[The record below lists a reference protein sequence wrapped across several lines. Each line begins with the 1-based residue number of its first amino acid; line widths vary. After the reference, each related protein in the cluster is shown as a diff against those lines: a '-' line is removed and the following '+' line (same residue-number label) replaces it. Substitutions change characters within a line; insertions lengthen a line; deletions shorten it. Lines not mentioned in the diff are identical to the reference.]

1 MILAYKLRS
10 RLRSVIFSVFL
21 MIAGSSC
28 ASEIVKPETIDSE
41 RKPTDSADN
50 RSVVL
55 KANALI
61 QLQIGLLYEEG
72 IGFPQNS
79 VFARYWFE
87 KAAEQNN
94 ADAQFYLGSY
104 YIDGNGVDKNESKGL
119 ELYQQAAFHGSGD
132 AMNNLG
138 LRAKQ
143 EGRIEDAISLY
154 QQAISVGS
162 EFAIL
167 NLGGLY
173 QMTGDYDKS
182 EQVLISALNKND
194 LIKSEGLNKLGN
206 LYSDPGFRKYSLT
219 KAEEYY
225 LKSIALNNDAALN
238 NLGMLYIDMDKYSGA
253 YAYIKLAADRNL
265 PGAVN
270 NLGSLYRYGYGV
282 KQDYTKALSLF
293 QRAAELGSSSGL
305 YNIASMYEK
314 GEGVKQDD
322 NKAIEYY
329 EKALAAGHYPAQ
341 ERIDF
346 LKAKHKK

>member
-1 MILAYKLRS
+1 MLAYQFRR
-10 RLRSVIFSVFL
+10 RLQSVIFSVFL
-21 MIAGSSC
+21 MMTGSSY
-28 ASEIVKPETIDSE
+28 AGEIVRPGTIDSV
-41 RKPTDSADN
+41 RKPADSADN
-50 RSVVL
+50 RAVVL
-55 KANALI
+55 KANAQI
-61 QLQIGLLYEEG
+61 QFQIGLLYEEG

-94 ADAQFYLGSY
+94 ADALFYLGSY
-104 YIDGNGVDKNESKGL
+104 YIDGNGVDKDENKGL
-119 ELYQQAAFHGSGD
+119 ELYQQAASHGAGN

-143 EGRIEDAISLY
+143 EGRIEDAVSLY
-154 QQAISVGS
+154 QQAISAGS

-182 EQVLISALNKND
+182 EQVLISALDKDD
-194 LIKSEGLNKLGN
+194 LIKAEGLNKLGN
-206 LYSDPGFRKYSLT
+206 LYSDHGFRKYSLA

-238 NLGMLYIDMDKYSGA
+238 NIGMLYIDMDKYSGA

-282 KQDYTKALSLF
+282 KQDYAKALSLF

-314 GEGVKQDD
+314 GEGVKQND

-329 EKALAAGHYPAQ
+329 EKALATGHYPAQ
-341 ERIDF
+341 KKIDL
-346 LKAKHKK
+346 LKAKQKK

>member
-21 MIAGSSC
+21 MMAGSSY

-41 RKPTDSADN
+41 CKPTDIADN

-94 ADAQFYLGSY
+94 ADALFYLGSY
-104 YIDGNGVDKNESKGL
+104 YLRGIVVNKDEERGISLYRKAAGL
-119 ELYQQAAFHGSGD
+119 GSSG
-132 AMNNLG
+132 AMNSLG
-138 LRAKQ
+138 LYAKKEKQ
-143 EGRIEDAISLY
+143 TKEAILLY
-154 QQAISVGS
+154 QQAIASGS
-162 EFAIL
+162 DVALLNLGAIYHEIGNYDESEKILLLAL
-167 NLGGLY
+167 NKDNKIKSEALNKLGGLY
-173 QMTGDYDKS
+173 YEYNFEKYS
-182 EQVLISALNKND
+182 INKAEKYY
-194 LIKSEGLNKLGN
+194 LESILLGN
-206 LYSDPGFRKYSLT
+206 
-219 KAEEYY
+219 E
-225 LKSIALNNDAALN
+225 IAMS
-238 NLGMLYIDMDKYSGA
+238 NLGMLYVDLEEYQKAFHYFKLSADKGFYVA
-253 YAYIKLAADRNL
+253 I
-265 PGAVN
+265 N